1 MNPFFKQKESETLEL
16 KKSTAQLKPAVISI
30 VAILNKHQEGKLY
43 FGVKDDGTVVGQ
55 EIGNDTLRT
64 ISQAISA
71 YIEPKVYPVIR
82 QVTFEGKSCIEV
94 EFQGNEVPYF
104 AYGRA
109 YIRTSDE
116 DKPLSVKELE
126 NLILRKNKDQLKWDS
141 SICREA
147 SLEDIS
153 EEKVRSFVKEAG
165 KEYKGLENSL
175 KKLKLAKDGNLTNAA
190 VILFGKKPEDFFPNA
205 KLRCA
210 VFATNDTS
218 YIIDMQDY
226 TGDLFYLI
234 GEAEKY
240 ILKNIHIGMRLE
252 GLKRIDVPEISKE
265 AIREAII
272 NAFCH
277 RDYYEYDSVN
287 VAVFKNRVEIRN
299 KGLLYGGLTI
309 EQIKTEMVSERRN
322 ELIAEIFHEIHWIE
336 KWGRGISLILSME
349 HDADFKEV
357 GTQFIVTFKRR
368 YFEESKEK
376 VEEKWSER
384 WSERWSEINESQR
397 SILFLVQT
405 NPSISK
411 TELAEKI
418 GINPSAVQKNLST
431 LKKKGFLRRV
441 GPARGGH
448 WEIIEE

>member
-1 MNPFFKQKESETLEL
+1 MNPFFKLKESETLEL

-30 VAILNKHQEGKLY
+30 VAMLNKHQEGKLY

-141 SICREA
+141 SICKEA

-175 KKLKLAKDGNLTNAA
+175 KKLKLSKDGNLTNAA

-336 KWGRGISLILSME
+336 KWGRGISLILSNE
-349 HDADFKEV
+349 PDADFKEV
-357 GTQFIVTFKRR
+357 GSQFIVTFKRK
-368 YFEESKEK
+368 YLEESKEK
-376 VEEKWSER
+376 DGEKVGEKVGEALTQNQEVILSLIRENSRISARELSYKVGISARKTEE
-384 WSERWSEINESQR
+384 N
-397 SILFLVQT
+397 
-405 NPSISK
+405 ISK
-411 TELAEKI
+411 
-418 GINPSAVQKNLST
+418 
-431 LKKKGFLRRV
+431 LKKKGLLKRI
-441 GPARGGH
+441 GSARGGH
-448 WEIIEE
+448 WEITE

>member
-1 MNPFFKQKESETLEL
+1 M
-16 KKSTAQLKPAVISI
+16 
-30 VAILNKHQEGKLY
+30 
-43 FGVKDDGTVVGQ
+43 GQ

-71 YIEPKVYPVIR
+71 YIEPKVYPAIR

-109 YIRTSDE
+109 YIRISDE

-141 SICREA
+141 SICKEA

-153 EEKVRSFVKEAG
+153 EEKVRFFVKEAG
-165 KEYKGLENSL
+165 KECKGLENSL
-175 KKLKLAKDGNLTNAA
+175 KKLKLAEDGNLTNAA

-287 VAVFKNRVEIRN
+287 VAVFKNRVEIRS

-349 HDADFKEV
+349 PDADFKEV
-357 GTQFIVTFKRR
+357 GTQFIVTFKRK
-368 YFEESKEK
+368 YLEESKEK
-376 VEEKWSER
+376 DGEMVGEKEAKREAKREVEKLTETQKLMLNLVKENKYVSKKEM
-384 WSERWSEINESQR
+384 SEI
-397 SILFLVQT
+397 
-405 NPSISK
+405 
-411 TELAEKI
+411 I
-418 GINPSAVQKNLST
+418 GIRTSSIDKNIQT

-448 WEIIEE
+448 WEITE